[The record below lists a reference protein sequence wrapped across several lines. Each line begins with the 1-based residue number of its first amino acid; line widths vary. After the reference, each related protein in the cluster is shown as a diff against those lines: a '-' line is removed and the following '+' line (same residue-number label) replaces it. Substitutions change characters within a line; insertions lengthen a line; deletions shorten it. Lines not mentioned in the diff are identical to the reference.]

1 MILNKHDLDKVR
13 PGLYRCTRCGDYYD
27 PTTYG
32 KVCPHCGYGDH
43 RFTVANIAFAVVT
56 LLFLLFWMPL
66 EAGAQIGPMPTAVPT
81 VAAAPTISPLPQ
93 CADVRKVHCVWLP
106 IGAN

>member
-32 KVCPHCGYGDH
+32 KTCPHCGNKCIYLATAL
-43 RFTVANIAFAVVT
+43 FM
-56 LLFLLFWMPL
+56 LFLFWLPL
-66 EAGAQIGPMPTAVPT
+66 EAGAQVGPVPTAVPT
-81 VAAAPTISPLPQ
+81 VAAAPTIEPLAQ
-93 CADVRKVHCVWLP
+93 CAEITKRHCVWLP